1 MKPHEPE
8 PEHFQQAT
16 FNDKDIVQVD
26 HILYDYRIQS
36 FNYPMVTKLRSNLF
50 NILMKELGVS
60 FEDDEIAEML
70 LNMNLE
76 TVEDVKQFVKDREG
90 LDLIYVNRD
99 VEEEDE

>member
-1 MKPHEPE
+1 
-8 PEHFQQAT
+8 
-16 FNDKDIVQVD
+16 
-26 HILYDYRIQS
+26 
-36 FNYPMVTKLRSNLF
+36 
-50 NILMKELGVS
+50 MKELGVS